1 VAIRSP
7 ISSAARLA
15 MRSFG
20 NRRVNVRWQILIID
34 EAAGVTH
41 LPVESHARGID
52 KALAPP
58 PPALAP

>member
-1 VAIRSP
+1 
-7 ISSAARLA
+7 

-20 NRRVNVRWQILIID
+20 NRRVNVPWQILIID